1 MTDLQLHFQLTIT
14 LIYVHF
20 RDWPSATIHDWPPAT
35 FMTDLQLYF
44 QLTFTLIYVQSSA
57 TLMTDLQLVYFK
69 SVLFTYHNLPFF
81 VKSNASMKF

>member
-14 LIYVHF
+14 LIYVQSSVTF
-20 RDWPSATIHDWPPAT
+20 MTDLQLL